1 MVLPNRAYK
10 NYALSW
16 GGYAIQ
22 AVPQTIAAL
31 QQEVKHLNSIIESY
45 KQREQTIWKNW
56 ELFHQIVDFAP
67 VLIYILQ
74 NDRLRYV
81 NSTFSRITGYTREEC
96 LNMNAWDFIHPDCR
110 EMTRIRNQ
118 SCLEGENTT
127 PYATII
133 LTQSGCSYWGYLSSG
148 LINLDGDPAAIGII
162 QSISELKQFEDVLL
176 ASEAK
181 FAKVFTASPELIVI
195 STLDGLYLD
204 VNERFTTITGYDR
217 ADVIGKTSDELN
229 IWVNAEERALM
240 KRLIL
245 IDGFIRNLEVKIRTK
260 DGTERIGLLS
270 AEAIEINSQACV
282 INILNDIT
290 EHKHLSHQIARLDRL
305 NLVGEIAASIGHE
318 MRNPMTSVRG
328 FLQMF
333 MGEASLLPYHEY
345 FALMIEELDR
355 ANQII
360 SEFLSLA
367 KNKTISLQPDNLKR
381 IVQAL
386 APLLAADTIKQD
398 KHLCLI
404 LQNVPD
410 ILLDEKEI
418 RQLIFNLVRNAL
430 EAMEHGKTVTIY
442 TYTDE
447 EDVILEVSD
456 QGCGIEWDIIDK
468 IDAPFFTTKEQGTG
482 LGLPVC
488 HSIAARHSATIEVKT
503 SNRGTSFVVRF
514 STHDDYGFNNLVL
527 RGL

>member
-1 MVLPNRAYK
+1 MEHAH
-10 NYALSW
+10 AM
-16 GGYAIQ
+16 Q
-22 AVPQTIAAL
+22 AVPQKIAVL

-45 KQREQTIWKNW
+45 KQREQTTWRSWDSIR
-56 ELFHQIVDFAP
+56 QIADCAP
-67 VLIYILQ
+67 ALIYILQ
-74 NDRLRYV
+74 DNRLRYV
-81 NSTFSRITGYTREEC
+81 NSTFVNVTGYTREEC
-96 LNMNAWDFIHPDCR
+96 LNMNAWDFIHPDYR
-110 EMTRIRNQ
+110 EVTSTKNLAR
-118 SCLEGENTT
+118 LKGENIP
-127 PYATII
+127 PYETII
-133 LTQSGCSYWGYLSSG
+133 LTKRGCSYWGYLSSDV
-148 LINLDGDPAAIGII
+148 IDFDGEPAAIGII
-162 QSISELKQFEDVLL
+162 QDISERKQFEEALL

-204 VNERFTTITGYDR
+204 VNERFTAITGYDR
-217 ADVIGKTSDELN
+217 IEAIGKTSDELN
-229 IWVNAEERALM
+229 IWVNPEERALM

-245 IDGFIRNLEVKIRTK
+245 INGWIRNLEVRIRTK
-260 DGTERIGLLS
+260 DGNERIGLLS
-270 AEAIEINSQACV
+270 ADTIDINGQECV

-333 MGEASLLPYHEY
+333 MAEAQLLPYHEY

-386 APLLAADTIKQD
+386 APLMAADTIKQD
-398 KHLCLI
+398 KHLRLA
-404 LQNVPD
+404 LQNVPE

-418 RQLIFNLVRNAL
+418 RQLILNLVRNAL
-430 EAMEHGKTVTIY
+430 EAMEPGKTVTIY
-442 TYTDE
+442 TYTEE

-456 QGCGIEWDIIDK
+456 QGSGIELEIIDK

-488 HSIAARHSATIEVKT
+488 HSIAARHNASIEVKT
-503 SNRGTSFVVRF
+503 SSQGTSFIVRF